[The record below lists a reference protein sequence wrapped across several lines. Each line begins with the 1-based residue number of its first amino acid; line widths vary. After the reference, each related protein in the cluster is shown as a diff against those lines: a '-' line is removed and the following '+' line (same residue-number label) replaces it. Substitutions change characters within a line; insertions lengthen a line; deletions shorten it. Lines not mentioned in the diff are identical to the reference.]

1 MSAVAVALAV
11 LGAACFAC
19 AAALQHRAVHAVTR
33 TARLRAAALRDLLAR
48 RGWLGGLALAL
59 AGTALHGT
67 ALVLAPLSVVQPV
80 GVLAVPMAVVLTAL
94 RDRRRPRAGVRS
106 GVAATVGGVALF
118 VALAADTAVPGPI
131 PAAAAA
137 LVAAVAAVPV
147 AALAA
152 MAASTSGRVRCV
164 AAATA
169 GAVAFGLVA
178 ALVRVL
184 SQQLGAGVL
193 EPTDAPVLATLAG
206 IGVALV
212 LGGWLVQQGFAAG
225 PAEVVVACLTVVD
238 PIVAVLLGVL
248 LLGEGAATAG
258 GTAALLALAALVAAA
273 GVLGLAR
280 HVPQAAPAPEAR
292 PVRPAPAP
300 ARSV

>member
-1 MSAVAVALAV
+1 MTEPVLLAVVLAV
-11 LGAACFAC
+11 LGAACFAG
-19 AAALQHRAVHAVTR
+19 AAALQHRAVRAVAR
-33 TARLRAAALRDLLAR
+33 TARLRTAALGDLVAR
-48 RGWLGGLALAL
+48 RGWLGGLALAV
-59 AGTALHGT
+59 AGTALHGS

-80 GVLAVPMAVVLTAL
+80 GVLAVPMAVLLTG
-94 RDRRRPRAGVRS
+94 RRPPAGVPAA
-106 GVAATVGGVALF
+106 VAATVAGVALF
-118 VALAADTAVPGPI
+118 VVLAAGSTVPGPV
-131 PAAAAA
+131 PAAAGA

-147 AALAA
+147 AVLAA
-152 MAASTSGRVRCV
+152 LAASTSGRVRCV
-164 AAATA
+164 AAATG

-178 ALVRVL
+178 ALVRTL

-193 EPTDAPVLATLAG
+193 GPTDAPVLATLAG
-206 IGVALV
+206 IGVALA

-225 PAEVVVACLTVVD
+225 PPEVVVACLTVVD

-280 HVPQAAPAPEAR
+280 HVPQADPAPDPR
-292 PVRPAPAP
+292 RDRPAPAP
-300 ARSV
+300 ARPV